1 MSCGWNPLG
10 SATRTAHSAPDL
22 SRRKAPNDYGRL
34 HGMTITMDAAG
45 RIVIPREIR
54 REAGLQPDTP
64 LDVRWRD
71 GVIEIEPQPLSV
83 NLERRGGLLVAKP
96 RVKVEP
102 LRADVVERTR
112 RRINER

>member
-1 MSCGWNPLG
+1 VIRVDSVTGDP
-10 SATRTAHSAPDL
+10 H
-22 SRRKAPNDYGRL
+22 GRI

-45 RIVIPREIR
+45 RIVIPSEIR

-71 GVIEIEPQPLSV
+71 GVIEIEPQPLPV
-83 NLERRGGLLVAKP
+83 TLERRGGLLVARP
-96 RVKVEP
+96 RVKVAP
-102 LRADVVERTR
+102 LEAAAVERTR